1 MGTKGITKH
10 PKIGPNHLGG
20 AKYDQPKMSGK
31 AKDLM
36 SYPGGMPGPGTY
48 GSMNNKVVGKGM
60 MKYMAGEPVGM
71 AKYKTNDQR
80 KAAHASM
87 AEQGAGKHGKHMGP
101 EKAKTMVKGPDGKM
115 VPDYAV
121 DGKGSGDLK
130 KSSPG
135 KYGHKKGP
143 KKADYDKDMAEER
156 IQIKNDKKKIFQDD
170 KEKKEAEGMK
180 KYGHKKG
187 PAKKKAVRIIGSGSG
202 KVLASR
208 NKKEVGKKYK
218 K

>member
-20 AKYDQPKMSGK
+20 AKYDKVVLGGNKGDKSKTHSGRDYGSAKMSQK
-31 AKDLM
+31 AKDLE
-36 SYPGGMPGPGTY
+36 SYPGGMPGPGAY

-71 AKYKTNDQR
+71 AKYKTDAQR

-156 IQIKNDKKKIFQDD
+156 IQIKDDKKKIFQDD
-170 KEKKEAEGMK
+170 KEKRESEGMK
-180 KYGHKKG
+180 MYGKKHKK
-187 PAKKKAVRIIGSGSG
+187 
-202 KVLASR
+202 
-208 NKKEVGKKYK
+208 
-218 K
+218 

>member
-36 SYPGGMPGPGTY
+36 SYPGGMPGPGAY
-48 GSMNNKVVGKGM
+48 GSSGNKVVGKGM

-71 AKYKTNDQR
+71 AKYKSDEQR
-80 KAAHASM
+80 KAVHASK
-87 AEQGAGKHGKHMGP
+87 AEGAGKYGKHMGP
-101 EKAKTMVKGPDGKM
+101 EKELIGKQKNL
-115 VPDYAV
+115 PEE
-121 DGKGSGDLK
+121 LK
-130 KSSPG
+130 KKIEEAPG

-156 IQIKNDKKKIFQDD
+156 IQIKDDKKKIFQDD
-170 KEKKEAEGMK
+170 KEKRESEGMK
-180 KYGHKKG
+180 KINT
-187 PAKKKAVRIIGSGSG
+187 KKKVKKVNEMSNRRRKDTYSYQEPKG
-202 KVLASR
+202 KVL
-208 NKKEVGKKYK
+208 KK
-218 K
+218 